1 MEIEPGCGVIMKSHI
16 SRREFLKRTT
26 KIAAVSIH
34 ILWAA
39 ALGFFLVCLS
49 SSVHLRAGVQDEP
62 YVDIQLSSRALKPGE
77 IVKILILSDPPA
89 GRVRLRYQNK
99 GFPAAD
105 RGGGKQ
111 FLAFIGL
118 DMNIKPGIYPLIVT
132 LLYEN
137 GYQHQIKKEIVI
149 ESVEFAVKKLWVDEK
164 FVTPPP
170 EVNERIKRESE
181 LIQTVY
187 EMFTVQWRGD
197 GDFMLPAEGEIT
209 PNFGERRIFNNQPRS
224 AHSGVDISSPYGD
237 PVKASNSGKVVVAND
252 LYYAG
257 KTVILDHGLGVFSLY
272 CHFSEIAVE
281 LGDDVSKGDVIGKI
295 GATGRVT
302 GPHLHWGV
310 RVLESRVD
318 PLSLL
323 DMDSK

>member
-1 MEIEPGCGVIMKSHI
+1 MSKN
-16 SRREFLKRTT
+16 
-26 KIAAVSIH
+26 
-34 ILWAA
+34 ILWAV
-39 ALGFFLVCLS
+39 ALSLFLVYLFPC
-49 SSVHLRAGVQDEP
+49 VHLRAGVQDEP
-62 YVDIQLSSRALKPGE
+62 NVSIQLSSRALKPGE
-77 IVKILILSDPPA
+77 IVKILILSNQPA
-89 GRVRLRYQNK
+89 DRVRLSYLNR

-105 RGGGKQ
+105 RGEGKQ

-118 DMNIKPGIYPLIVT
+118 DMDIKPGIYPLIVT
-132 LLYEN
+132 LLYKN
-137 GYQHQIKKEIVI
+137 GYQHQIKKEIVV
-149 ESVEFAVKKLWVDEK
+149 ESVEFAVKKLWVNEK

-170 EVNERIKRESE
+170 EVHERIKRESE

-224 AHSGVDISSPYGD
+224 AHSGVDISSPFGD

-257 KTVILDHGLGVFSLY
+257 KTVIIDHGLGVFSLY

-281 LGDDVSKGDVIGKI
+281 LGDEVSKGDVIGKI

-302 GPHLHWGV
+302 GPHLHWGI

-323 DMDSK
+323 ALDCKQK

>member
-1 MEIEPGCGVIMKSHI
+1 MMKRMS
-16 SRREFLKRTT
+16 KN
-26 KIAAVSIH
+26 
-34 ILWAA
+34 ILWAVG
-39 ALGFFLVCLS
+39 LSLFLVSLFPC
-49 SSVHLRAGVQDEP
+49 VHLRAGVQDEP
-62 YVDIQLSSRALKPGE
+62 NVSIQLSSRALKPGE
-77 IVKILILSDPPA
+77 IVKILILSDRSA
-89 GRVRLRYQNK
+89 DRVRLSYLNR

-105 RGGGKQ
+105 RGEGKQ

-118 DMNIKPGIYPLIVT
+118 DMDIKPGIYPLIVT
-132 LLYEN
+132 LLFEN
-137 GYQHQIKKEIVI
+137 GYQHQIKKEIVV
-149 ESVEFAVKKLWVDEK
+149 ESVEFAVKKLWVNEK

-170 EVNERIKRESE
+170 EVHERIKRESE

-187 EMFTVQWRGD
+187 EMFTVRWRGD
-197 GDFMLPAEGEIT
+197 GDFILPAEGEIT

-224 AHSGVDISSPYGD
+224 AHSGVDISSPFGD

-281 LGDDVSKGDVIGKI
+281 LGDEVSKGGVIGKI

-302 GPHLHWGV
+302 GPHLHWGI
-310 RVLESRVD
+310 RVLESRID

-323 DMDSK
+323 ALDCKQK